1 LKIIIEEPPVGAE
14 ERIIVQCHNISPELL
29 NMLNSLKTPSNMLI
43 GYIDND
49 IHRVSPSDIFY
60 FEAVDKKTFI
70 YCERDVYESKLK
82 LYELEEM
89 AMKDFFRISKSVI
102 VNLSKVKSI
111 IPSFSGRVEAV
122 LTNKEKVIISR
133 QYVSELKEA
142 LGI

>member
-1 LKIIIEEPPVGAE
+1 MKIIFEEPPSGVE

-29 NMLNSLKTPSNMLI
+29 NILNSFKTPCNMLI
-43 GYIDND
+43 GYIDSD

-82 LYELEEM
+82 LYELEEL
-89 AMKDFFRISKSVI
+89 AMSDFFRISKSII
-102 VNLSKVKSI
+102 VNASKIKAL

-122 LTNKEKVIISR
+122 LTNKETVIISR
-133 QYVSELKEA
+133 QHVSELKKA

>member
-1 LKIIIEEPPVGAE
+1 MKIIIEEPPVGAE